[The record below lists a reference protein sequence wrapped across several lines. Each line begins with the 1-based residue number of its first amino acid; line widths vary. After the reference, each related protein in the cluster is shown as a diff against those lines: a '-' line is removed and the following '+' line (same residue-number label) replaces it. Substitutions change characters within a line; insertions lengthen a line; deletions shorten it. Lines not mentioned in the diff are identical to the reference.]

1 MVNQQGRNA
10 IASMGHT
17 ITQAA
22 IVLMGHGRNRVIV
35 KSVEYQAHNVMLVVR
50 REIAKIKKGDK

>member
-1 MVNQQGRNA
+1 
-10 IASMGHT
+10 
-17 ITQAA
+17 
-22 IVLMGHGRNRVIV
+22 MGHGRNRVIV

>member
-1 MVNQQGRNA
+1 MVNQRGRNA

-22 IVLMGHGRNRVIV
+22 IVLMGHGRNQVIV
-35 KSVEYQAHNVMLVVR
+35 KLVEYQAHNVMLAVR
-50 REIAKIKKGDK
+50 REIAKIKKGE